1 MSKSANLALAALFA
15 ATIAAGASPAF
26 AAGSYYKGISATRIN
41 DGHRSGKFNPG
52 AKGVNKPPPR
62 NGAYY
67 KGIFRR

>member
-1 MSKSANLALAALFA
+1 MSKFANVALAALFA
-15 ATIAAGASPAF
+15 ATIASPAL
-26 AAGSYYKGISATRIN
+26 AAGSYYKGVSTTPIN
-41 DGHRSGKFNPG
+41 RGHQSGKFNPA